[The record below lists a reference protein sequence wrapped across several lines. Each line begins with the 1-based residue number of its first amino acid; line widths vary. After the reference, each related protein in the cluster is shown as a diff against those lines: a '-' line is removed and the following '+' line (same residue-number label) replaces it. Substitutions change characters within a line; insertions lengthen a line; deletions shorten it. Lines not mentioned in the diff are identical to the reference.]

1 VTPEDL
7 RWMKVMTFG
16 SAVML
21 TLFLLAIEP
30 TDKPGSSANVSDN
43 LGCLFATGM
52 WVWWYSLATQEK
64 K

>member
-1 VTPEDL
+1 
-7 RWMKVMTFG
+7 MTFG